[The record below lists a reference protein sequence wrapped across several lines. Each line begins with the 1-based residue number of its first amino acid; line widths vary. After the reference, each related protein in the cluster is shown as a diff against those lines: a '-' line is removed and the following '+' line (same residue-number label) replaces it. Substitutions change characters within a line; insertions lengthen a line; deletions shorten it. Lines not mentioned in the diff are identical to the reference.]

1 MNTKIITMK
10 TAIKITNTTSNK
22 RWTVRRTLKEKSPS
36 SVINEFGRGVR
47 FGGFTK
53 ENELF
58 VSRVAMLGMAGT
70 MIGEY
75 FTGNG
80 ALAQFDLET
89 GLQLWE
95 TKDILVL
102 QVAAM
107 LGAASVGLSTG
118 GKAIT
123 DPDSLVPYKKGPLL
137 RQLGLD
143 EDNLFGFTESNE
155 LFLGRLAQMG
165 FATSTLIEA
174 FTGKGPLAQVGISDL
189 DFSVFAAAVLLF
201 ALFGATV
208 DD

>member
-1 MNTKIITMK
+1 MK
-10 TAIKITNTTSNK
+10 SAIKNTNSPK
-22 RWTVRRTLKEKSPS
+22 KWTIRRTLKEKSPS

-58 VSRVAMLGMAGT
+58 VSRVAMVGMAGT
-70 MIGEY
+70 MVGEY

-123 DPDSLVPYKKGPLL
+123 DTDSLVPYKKGPILE
-137 RQLGLD
+137 QLGL
-143 EDNLFGFTESNE
+143 EENNLFGFTESNE

-165 FATSTLIEA
+165 FATSTCIEA

-189 DFSVFAAAVLLF
+189 DFSVFTFAVILF
-201 ALFGATV
+201 ALFSAV
-208 DD
+208 DDN